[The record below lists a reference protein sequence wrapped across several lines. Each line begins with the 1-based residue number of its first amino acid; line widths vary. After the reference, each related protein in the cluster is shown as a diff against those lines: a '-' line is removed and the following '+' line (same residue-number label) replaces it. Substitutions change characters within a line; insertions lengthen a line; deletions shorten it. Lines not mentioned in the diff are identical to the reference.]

1 MQTENVEL
9 RTIVLTCANTLLTS
23 LLSLTGSPSAAQISD
38 TFVEKINL
46 LYDDL
51 ESCDYI
57 GNAILESPIMLL
69 LIDYSIRRCSELPD
83 EITHAQNLR
92 ATAQRSK

>member
-1 MQTENVEL
+1 MEESMQTDNVEL

-23 LLSLTGSPSAAQISD
+23 LLSLTGSPTSVQISD
-38 TFVEKINL
+38 SFMEKINL

-57 GNAILESPIMLL
+57 GMFETQKMEQGP
-69 LIDYSIRRCSELPD
+69 LITLMG
-83 EITHAQNLR
+83 
-92 ATAQRSK
+92 